1 MVKNTPANAADSED
15 ARLIPAS
22 RIFPGEGNGNLLN
35 ILV

>member
-1 MVKNTPANAADSED
+1 MVKNTPANAGDSED